1 MKETVKLQLAQTE
14 SVRKNPC
21 MKSWWFEVKSA
32 ETLKISTNAKGK
44 KRKTCLIASDWISA
58 NVSEAVCGGS
68 CCCTERMCENI
79 SNKTT
84 YVKQR
89 EGFPS
94 SVCLCWFSQKA
105 AINNS
110 VVLLLHPCC
119 VCVEY
124 RNMRPSSWRV
134 TGDCSDVGWWHW
146 SHDICLLFCTWG
158 PCSPEGGKKPTEMQ
172 IDVFHNPRT

>member
-14 SVRKNPC
+14 SVRKNSC

-105 AINNS
+105 EQQRPPPPPS
-110 VVLLLHPCC
+110 VLRMRGVQEHEAEQLESHWWLFRRGMVTLISWYLSLVLYLRSLQ
-119 VCVEY
+119 
-124 RNMRPSSWRV
+124 SWGREK
-134 TGDCSDVGWWHW
+134 THRDANRC
-146 SHDICLLFCTWG
+146 F
-158 PCSPEGGKKPTEMQ
+158 P
-172 IDVFHNPRT
+172 